1 MADTSTNFFIN
12 SAYSPSFDITW
23 SFQFRLS
30 SSNASATGGFSTFLF
45 NNKDLQGGGKYIGL
59 GYAPYQADSGVT
71 GAQLGIMITNDA
83 KLIVK
88 NGGAFTNIGSVNNI
102 LNTISINSNTLIG
115 QPFHTIRFN
124 LSNLGQILNIH
135 IKTIGTDVYK
145 NILTI
150 NTGLKIN
157 DSDFYKIGYGYSSP
171 LSSGD
176 PKLKVSLKDIHTQGS
191 LTAPT
196 TKVSIPPFI
205 FPRPETYY
213 IIQSPSSGKIA
224 IGIPDPIVDGYLMH
238 K

>member
-23 SFQFRLS
+23 SFQFKLS
-30 SSNASATGGFSTFLF
+30 GSSTSATGGFSTFLF
-45 NNKDLQGGGKYIGL
+45 DNPLLSGGGKYTGL
-59 GYAPYQADSGVT
+59 AYAPYGADAGVT
-71 GAQLGIMITNDA
+71 KAVLGVMITNDA

-88 NGGAFTNIGSVNNI
+88 NGGSFTNLGSINNVLSSI
-102 LNTISINSNTLIG
+102 NINSNTLIG
-115 QPFHTIRFN
+115 QPFLTIRFN
-124 LSNLGQILNIH
+124 LTNLGQNLKIALKTIDTDIYKTILDINTRLNI
-135 IKTIGTDVYK
+135 K
-145 NILTI
+145 NT
-150 NTGLKIN
+150 
-157 DSDFYKIGYGYSSP
+157 DFYKIGFGYSSP
-171 LSSGD
+171 LASGD

-196 TKVSIPPFI
+196 TKTSVPPFI
-205 FPRPETYY
+205 FPTPETYY

>member
-1 MADTSTNFFIN
+1 MKI
-12 SAYSPSFDITW
+12 
-23 SFQFRLS
+23 QKR
-30 SSNASATGGFSTFLF
+30 
-45 NNKDLQGGGKYIGL
+45 
-59 GYAPYQADSGVT
+59 
-71 GAQLGIMITNDA
+71 
-83 KLIVK
+83 
-88 NGGAFTNIGSVNNI
+88 NGNLV
-102 LNTISINSNTLIG
+102 
-115 QPFHTIRFN
+115 N
-124 LSNLGQILNIH
+124 LSLDKICYRLKKLATDKSLGQL
-135 IKTIGTDVYK
+135 KTIDTDVYK

-205 FPRPETYY
+205 FPQPETYY